1 MYVTP
6 ARIEILW
13 EKYTSN
19 VLTLDLVAYDPDFS
33 EIKLLPRYKR
43 MVTWKLVE
51 PLLTPHRRY
60 PDKMTSPF
68 VWKSIASTFS
78 LPLGLLEQFQP
89 LLFGPLDRLRQQ
101 SQFWA
106 RGKNNYLIAC
116 PTIPNV
122 CLFVCW
128 CWCYCFFD
136 SWTKERVERLGFF
149 SFCTLSKLLCQGLV
163 NLLTG
168 SEGLRYPC
176 FKNQIVLSRTNPLQP
191 LLE

>member
-13 EKYTSN
+13 EKCTSN
-19 VLTLDLVAYDPDFS
+19 LDLVAYHPEFS
-33 EIKLLPRYKR
+33 EITLLPRYKR

-68 VWKSIASTFS
+68 VWKSTASTLP
-78 LPLGLLEQFQP
+78 LPLGSLEYYQP
-89 LLFGPLDRLRQQ
+89 LLIGLLDRLRQQ
-101 SQFWA
+101 SQLA
-106 RGKNNYLIAC
+106 REKNNYLIAC

-128 CWCYCFFD
+128 CWCYFFFD
-136 SWTKERVERLGFF
+136 SWTKERVERLGF
-149 SFCTLSKLLCQGLV
+149 SA
-163 NLLTG
+163 
-168 SEGLRYPC
+168 LRNHFLY
-176 FKNQIVLSRTNPLQP
+176 VV
-191 LLE
+191 